1 MDFSATVH
9 PRATRFA
16 KASMPVNVPNG
27 EAGEPGSRRTFL
39 KGAASAW
46 LLSGFGAGAL
56 LAGCGGGGI
65 SSDVPDTP
73 RLASANNFR
82 DIGGAGGGYQT
93 VDGRQVRR
101 GVFYRSNVLALT
113 PTDKAVI
120 DTLNIATVYDLR
132 TPGETARTAD
142 VMPTG
147 AVYVNIN
154 VLGQSD
160 QPVPPP
166 DMPGGAMA
174 WMEANERVYVTGAA
188 QRAGYGALL
197 MQLATTGGVQLIH
210 SEAGKD
216 RAGWVAAILLSI
228 ANVPL
233 DIIMQDYLLT
243 NTYAAE
249 SVKRQVADIQ
259 TASGTAAA
267 TLDTPL
273 FGVQDSFLQAG
284 FDQVQ
289 ASYGTMTSYLTI
301 GLGLSQSTIDT
312 LRERL
317 II

>member
-1 MDFSATVH
+1 MHSMDFSATVDT
-9 PRATRFA
+9 RATRSG
-16 KASMPVNVPNG
+16 KASMPVNVPN
-27 EAGEPGSRRTFL
+27 GEPGSRRTFL

-46 LLSGFGAGAL
+46 LLSGFGGAL
-56 LAGCGGGGI
+56 LAGCGGGGV
-65 SSDVPDTP
+65 SSDVADTP

-82 DIGGAGGGYQT
+82 DIGGAGGGYPT

-101 GVFYRSNVLALT
+101 GVFYRSNVLALN
-113 PTDKAVI
+113 PADKAVI
-120 DTLNIATVYDLR
+120 DTLSIASVYDLR
-132 TPGETARTAD
+132 TPGEVARTAD

-154 VLGQSD
+154 VLGQTD
-160 QPVPPP
+160 QPMPPS
-166 DMPGGAMA
+166 DVPGGATA
-174 WMEANERVYVTGAA
+174 WMEAGERAYVTGTA
-188 QRAGYGALL
+188 QLAGYGSLL
-197 MQLATTGGVQLIH
+197 MQLASTDGVQLIH
-210 SEAGKD
+210 SQAGKD
-216 RAGWVAAILLSI
+216 RAGWVAALLLSI

-249 SVKRQVADIQ
+249 SITKQVAAVQ
-259 TASGTAAA
+259 TQSGQAAA
-267 TLDTPL
+267 TLAAPL
-273 FGVQDSFLQAG
+273 FSVQDSFLQAG

-312 LRERL
+312 LRDRL